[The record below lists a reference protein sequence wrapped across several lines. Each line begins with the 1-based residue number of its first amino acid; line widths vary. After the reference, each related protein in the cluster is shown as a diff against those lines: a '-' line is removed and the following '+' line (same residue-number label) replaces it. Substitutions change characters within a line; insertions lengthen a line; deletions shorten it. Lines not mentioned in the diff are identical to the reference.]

1 MKVFLFFI
9 FALTNLV
16 AQDNYPQDY
25 FRSPLDIPLLTSGT
39 FGELRTNHFHSGI
52 DLRTQR
58 KVGLPVYAAA
68 DGYVSR
74 IKISTYGYGKAIY
87 ITHPNGYTTVY
98 GHLLKATPA
107 IEEYSKKQHYKE
119 KSFEIDVYP
128 VINELLVKKGDTIAF
143 SGNTGGSFGPHLHYE
158 FRDTQSEKVIN
169 PFYFGLANEFLDTR
183 PPVIESLLVYPMDE
197 NSIVNASQQPVLANL
212 VLQKDGSFLASSIKA
227 YGTIAFAVQTHDLS
241 NNNYGKNGV
250 FGIQTYLNGNANFAI
265 KFDTFSFD
273 ETRHVNN
280 YIDYERFVKTKQ
292 KFQKLFIETPYE
304 LSLLSKNQSNGLINI
319 QPNSNYTY
327 RIEVTDFHQNK
338 TVIHVPIQFSYAKP
352 KIIPVDKKTKYFVKY
367 KNEHQYVK
375 DSVSVFIP
383 EDTFYKDTHIDFEVT
398 NAVVKIGNPTLA
410 IKKNVSISI
419 PSAVVSEKERNQYFI
434 ASKEGEKL
442 SYNKTY
448 GKGNNFVI
456 YTRSLGEFKLV
467 KDSIAPIIKPL
478 NFSEGKWL
486 STIPAL
492 EVAISDDFSGIQ
504 SFDGFLNNQWI
515 LFEYDF
521 KTNKLTHDF
530 ADNIVIEG
538 RNELKVIVVDNV
550 GNSTIFETHFF
561 RSQKP

>member
-1 MKVFLFFI
+1 MKVFLFFL
-9 FALTNLV
+9 FALTNVV
-16 AQDNYPQDY
+16 AQDNFPQDY

-52 DLRTQR
+52 DLRTQK

-98 GHLLKATPA
+98 GHLLKATTE

-158 FRDTQSEKVIN
+158 FRDTQSEKIIN

-183 PPVIESLLVYPMDE
+183 PPVIEGLLVYPMDE
-197 NSIVNASQQPVLANL
+197 NSIVNTSQQPVLANL
-212 VLQKDGSFLASSIKA
+212 VLQKDGSYVASSIKA
-227 YGTIAFAVQTHDLS
+227 NGTIAFAVQTHDLS
-241 NNNYGKNGV
+241 DNNFGKNGV
-250 FGIQTYLNGNANFAI
+250 FAMQTFLNGNSNFAV

-352 KIIPVDKKTKYFVKY
+352 KIAPVDNKTNYFVKY

-383 EDTFYKDTHIDFEVT
+383 EDTFYKDTYIDFEVA
-398 NAVVKIGNPTLA
+398 NGVVKIGNQTLA

-419 PSAVVSEKERNQYFI
+419 PSSVISEKERNQYFI

-448 GKGNNFVI
+448 LKGKYYTL
-456 YTRSLGEFKLV
+456 YTRNLGEFKLA
-467 KDSIAPIIKPL
+467 KDSIAPVVKPL

>member
-128 VINELLVKKGDTIAF
+128 VVNELLVKKGDTIAF

-327 RIEVTDFHQNK
+327 KIEVTDFHQNK

>member
-1 MKVFLFFI
+1 MKAFFFFLF
-9 FALTNLV
+9 ALSTV
-16 AQDNYPQDY
+16 FGQENYPQDY

-52 DLRTQR
+52 DLRTQ
-58 KVGLPVYAAA
+58 KKEGLPIYAAA

-87 ITHPNGYTTVY
+87 ITHPNGFTTVY
-98 GHLLKATPA
+98 GHLLKATPT
-107 IEEYSKKQHYKE
+107 IEAYIKKLHYKE
-119 KSFEIDVYP
+119 QSFEIDVYP

-169 PFYFGLANEFLDTR
+169 PLYFGLKMELEDTR
-183 PPVIESLLVYPMDE
+183 PPVIEGLLVYPMDE
-197 NSIVNASQQPVLANL
+197 NSIVNTSKQPVLVNL
-212 VLQKDGSFLASSIKA
+212 VLQKDGSYLATSIKA
-227 YGTIAFAVQTHDLS
+227 NGTIAFAVQTHDLS

-250 FGIQTYLNGNANFAI
+250 FGIQTYLNGNSNFTI

-273 ETRHVNN
+273 ETRHINN

-319 QPNSNYTY
+319 QPNINYTY
-327 RIEVTDFHQNK
+327 RIEVSDFHHNK
-338 TVIHVPIQFSYAKP
+338 TIIHVPIQFSYAKTTILP
-352 KIIPVDKKTKYFVKY
+352 IDKKTNYFVKY

-383 EDTFYKDTHIDFEVT
+383 EDTFYKDTYIDFEVS
-398 NAVVKIGNPTLA
+398 NGDVKFGSPTLA
-410 IKKNVSISI
+410 IKKNITLSI
-419 PSAVVSEKERNQYFI
+419 PNSTIPEKERSQYFI
-434 ASKEGEKL
+434 ASKDGLKL

-448 GKGNNFVI
+448 LKGNYFTL
-456 YTRSLGEFKLV
+456 YTRTMGAFKLA

-478 NFSEGKWL
+478 NFSEGQWM
-486 STIPAL
+486 STLPLL

-504 SFDGFLNNQWI
+504 SFNGFLNNQWI

-530 ADNIVIEG
+530 ADTIVIEG
-538 RNELKVIVVDNV
+538 RNELKIIVVDNV

>member
-1 MKVFLFFI
+1 MKVFLIFI
-9 FALTNLV
+9 FALTNVV

-197 NSIVNASQQPVLANL
+197 NSIVNTSQQPVLANL
-212 VLQKDGSFLASSIKA
+212 VLQKDGSYVASGIKA
-227 YGTIAFAVQTHDLS
+227 NGTIAFAVQTHDLS

-467 KDSIAPIIKPL
+467 KDSIAPFIKPL

>member
-1 MKVFLFFI
+1 MRVIFIFLFAI
-9 FALTNLV
+9 ASIN
-16 AQDNYPQDY
+16 AQENYPQDY

-52 DLRTQR
+52 DFRTQ
-58 KVGLPVYAAA
+58 KKEGLPVYAAA

-98 GHLLKATPA
+98 GHLLKATPS
-107 IEEYSKKQHYKE
+107 IESYIKKQHYKE
-119 KSFEIDVYP
+119 QSFEIDVFP
-128 VINELLVKKGDTIAF
+128 VIGELMVKKGDVIAY

-158 FRDTQSEKVIN
+158 FRDTHTEKIIN
-169 PFYFGLANEFLDTR
+169 PFYFGLAKEFEDTR
-183 PPVIESLLVYPMDE
+183 PPVIDGLLVYPMDE
-197 NSIVNASQQPVLANL
+197 NSNVNMSKQPVLVNL
-212 VLQKDGSFLASSIKA
+212 VLQKDGSYLASSVKA
-227 YGTIAFAVQTHDLS
+227 YGTIAFALQTHDLS

-250 FGIQTYLNGNANFAI
+250 FGIHTFLNGNSNFNI
-265 KFDTFSFD
+265 KFDTFSFE
-273 ETRHVNN
+273 ETRHINN

-292 KFQKLFIETPYE
+292 KFQKLFIETPYA
-304 LSLLSKNQSNGLINI
+304 LSLLTKNQSNGLINI
-319 QPNSNYTY
+319 QPNVNYTY

-338 TVIHVPIQFSYAKP
+338 TIIHVPIQFSYVKP
-352 KIIPVDKKTKYFVKY
+352 TILPEVKKSNYFIKY

-383 EDTFYKDTHIDFEVT
+383 EDTFYKDTSIDFEVT
-398 NAVVKIGNPTLA
+398 NGIVKIGLPTLA
-410 IKKNVSISI
+410 IKKNITISI
-419 PSAVVSEKERNQYFI
+419 PHSSIVEKERSSYFI
-434 ASKEGEKL
+434 ASKEGAKL

-448 GKGNNFVI
+448 LKGNYFTL
-456 YTRSLGEFKLV
+456 YTRNLGEFVLA
-467 KDSIAPIIKPL
+467 KDSVAPIIKPL

-486 STIPAL
+486 STQPVL
-492 EVAISDDFSGIQ
+492 EVALTDDFSGIQ
-504 SFDGFLNNQWI
+504 SFNGYLNNQWI

-538 RNELKVIVVDNV
+538 RNELKLIVVDNV

>member
-1 MKVFLFFI
+1 MKVFLFFL
-9 FALTNLV
+9 FALTNVV
-16 AQDNYPQDY
+16 AQDNFPQDY

-52 DLRTQR
+52 DLRTQK

-98 GHLLKATPA
+98 GHLLKATTE

-158 FRDTQSEKVIN
+158 FRDTQSEKIIN

-183 PPVIESLLVYPMDE
+183 PPVIEGLLVYPMDE
-197 NSIVNASQQPVLANL
+197 NSIVNTSQQPVLANL
-212 VLQKDGSFLASSIKA
+212 VLQKDGSYVASSIKA
-227 YGTIAFAVQTHDLS
+227 NGTIGFAVQTHDLS
-241 NNNYGKNGV
+241 DNNFGKNGV
-250 FGIQTYLNGNANFAI
+250 FAIQTFLNGNSNFAV

-352 KIIPVDKKTKYFVKY
+352 KIAPVDNKTNYFVKY

-383 EDTFYKDTHIDFEVT
+383 EDTFYKDTYIDFEVA
-398 NAVVKIGNPTLA
+398 NGVVKIGNQTLA

-419 PSAVVSEKERNQYFI
+419 PSSVISEKERNQYFI

-448 GKGNNFVI
+448 LKGKYYTL
-456 YTRSLGEFKLV
+456 YTRNLGEFKLA
-467 KDSIAPIIKPL
+467 KDSIAPVVKPL

-504 SFDGFLNNQWI
+504 SFEGFLNNQWV

>member
-1 MKVFLFFI
+1 
-9 FALTNLV
+9 V

-52 DLRTQR
+52 DLRTQ
-58 KVGLPVYAAA
+58 KKEGLPVYAAA

-158 FRDTQSEKVIN
+158 FRETNSEKIIN
-169 PFYFGLANEFLDTR
+169 PLFFGLNKELLDSR
-183 PPVIESLLVYPMDE
+183 PPVIEGLLVYPMDE
-197 NSIVNASQQPVLANL
+197 NSVVNTSQQPVLANL
-212 VLQKDGSFLASSIKA
+212 VLQKDGSYVASNIKA
-227 YGTIAFAVQTHDLS
+227 NGTIAFAVQTHDLS
-241 NNNYGKNGV
+241 DNNFGKNGV
-250 FGIQTYLNGNANFAI
+250 FAIQTFLNGNSNFTI

-327 RIEVTDFHQNK
+327 RIEVTDFYQNK
-338 TVIHVPIQFSYAKP
+338 TVIHVPIQFSNAKP
-352 KIIPVDKKTKYFVKY
+352 KIAPVDNKTNYFVKY

-383 EDTFYKDTHIDFEVT
+383 EDTFYKDTYIDFEVT
-398 NAVVKIGNPTLA
+398 NGIVKIGNPTLA

-419 PSAVVSEKERNQYFI
+419 PTSKVSEKERKQYFI

-448 GKGNNFVI
+448 LKGNYFTL
-456 YTRSLGEFKLV
+456 YTRNLGEFKLA

>member
-128 VINELLVKKGDTIAF
+128 VVNELLVKKGDTIAF

>member
-1 MKVFLFFI
+1 MKAFFFFL
-9 FALTNLV
+9 FALTTV
-16 AQDNYPQDY
+16 FAQENYPQDY

-52 DLRTQR
+52 DLRTQ
-58 KVGLPVYAAA
+58 KKEGLPVYAAA

-87 ITHPNGYTTVY
+87 ITHPNGFTTVY
-98 GHLLKATPA
+98 GHLLKATSA
-107 IEEYSKKQHYKE
+107 IEQYIKKQHYKE
-119 KSFEIDVYP
+119 QSFEIDVYP

-158 FRDTQSEKVIN
+158 FRDTESEKIIN
-169 PFYFGLANEFLDTR
+169 PLFFGLSNEVVDSR
-183 PPVIESLLVYPMDE
+183 PPIIEGLLVYPMDE
-197 NSIVNASQQPVLANL
+197 NSVVNTSKQPVLANL
-212 VLQKDGSFLASSIKA
+212 ILQKDGSYLANSIKA
-227 YGTIAFAVQTHDLS
+227 NGTIAFAIQTHDLS

-250 FGIQTYLNGNANFAI
+250 FSIQTYLNGNSNFAI

-273 ETRHVNN
+273 ETRHINN

-292 KFQKLFIETPYE
+292 KFQKLFVETPYE

-319 QPNSNYTY
+319 QPNINYTY
-327 RIEVTDFHQNK
+327 RIEVSDFHQNK
-338 TVIHVPIQFSYAKP
+338 TIIHVPIKFSYAKATILP
-352 KIIPVDKKTKYFVKY
+352 IIKKTNYFVKY

-383 EDTFYKDTHIDFEVT
+383 EDTFYKDTYIDFEVSNGT
-398 NAVVKIGNPTLA
+398 VKIGSPTLA
-410 IKKNVSISI
+410 IKKNSTLSI
-419 PSAVVSEKERNQYFI
+419 PNSTIPEKERSQYFI
-434 ASKEGEKL
+434 ASKDGSKL

-448 GKGNNFVI
+448 LKGNYFTL
-456 YTRSLGEFKLV
+456 YTRNLGEFKLA
-467 KDSIAPIIKPL
+467 KDSIAPIIRPL
-478 NFSEGKWL
+478 NFSEGKWM
-486 STIPAL
+486 STQSVL

-504 SFDGFLNNQWI
+504 SFNGFLNNQWI

-530 ADNIVIEG
+530 SDTIVIEG

>member
-1 MKVFLFFI
+1 M
-9 FALTNLV
+9 
-16 AQDNYPQDY
+16 
-25 FRSPLDIPLLTSGT
+25 
-39 FGELRTNHFHSGI
+39 
-52 DLRTQR
+52 
-58 KVGLPVYAAA
+58 
-68 DGYVSR
+68 
-74 IKISTYGYGKAIY
+74 
-87 ITHPNGYTTVY
+87 
-98 GHLLKATPA
+98 
-107 IEEYSKKQHYKE
+107 
-119 KSFEIDVYP
+119 
-128 VINELLVKKGDTIAF
+128 
-143 SGNTGGSFGPHLHYE
+143 
-158 FRDTQSEKVIN
+158 
-169 PFYFGLANEFLDTR
+169 
-183 PPVIESLLVYPMDE
+183 
-197 NSIVNASQQPVLANL
+197 
-212 VLQKDGSFLASSIKA
+212 
-227 YGTIAFAVQTHDLS
+227 
-241 NNNYGKNGV
+241 
-250 FGIQTYLNGNANFAI
+250 
-265 KFDTFSFD
+265 
-273 ETRHVNN
+273 
-280 YIDYERFVKTKQ
+280 
-292 KFQKLFIETPYE
+292 PYE

-467 KDSIAPIIKPL
+467 KDSIAPFIKPL